1 MNQGYDVI
9 EFLDGNTELKPA
21 DEPILA
27 EKFADLPGR
36 RTVDEWLETF
46 RSQVIILQELSPLQ
60 MRELMLDSTVHA
72 YGRDEVIFSRNE
84 PGSSMFAIAEGS
96 VLVEV
101 DPSDI
106 SVTVPIGGP
115 SSARSD

>member
-1 MNQGYDVI
+1 MIGALASYPLIKHCMNQGYDVI

-60 MRELMLDSTVHA
+60 MRELMLDSF
-72 YGRDEVIFSRNE
+72 GSCLWSR
-84 PGSSMFAIAEGS
+84 
-96 VLVEV
+96 
-101 DPSDI
+101 
-106 SVTVPIGGP
+106 
-115 SSARSD
+115 